1 MSKFHKVVMGM
12 SILSIA
18 LCLAG
23 VVVEQRRLDGAK
35 QATSELVEILES
47 GKVDV
52 NIYRYFMISPVP
64 TYEATN
70 RAERQTML
78 NVSELASAWP
88 KLYKGSQIQR
98 AYMVRMR
105 GIPDMVAVE
114 LLTTTVTGSTTI
126 TLIWD
131 QDQFTDDWQVA
142 GIKIDSK

>member
-88 KLYKGSQIQR
+88 KLYKSCEIQR
-98 AYMVRMR
+98 AYTVYLR
-105 GIPDMVAVE
+105 GPDMVAVE